1 MCGADL
7 WRVWHWITRR
17 KIIFYWVEIMSEA
30 NGKNLVAKEA
40 AERLPEANVEAQG
53 ELNFLFDGLQPPK
66 TVAERLEMAKAL
78 RKRAVGRPKG
88 SLNKSSRDNRAYCL
102 SRGNMPFLDI
112 VASRA
117 SMTIA
122 ELAEIEGLDIAT
134 AASVWKFCVEQYG
147 EYTEKKMPKSI
158 EADIREN
165 KVVVVKKYVKTEDDG
180 VTVEMADFRQISR
193 GQDDEV

>member
-1 MCGADL
+1 MALD
-7 WRVWHWITRR
+7 HI
-17 KIIFYWVEIMSEA
+17 VENNFLLGGNMSGT

-40 AERLPEANVEAQG
+40 QEKLPEAKIQAQEAFD
-53 ELNFLFDGLQPPK
+53 FLFDGLQPPK
-66 TVAERLEMAKAL
+66 TVKERLDMAKTL

-117 SMTIA
+117 SMTIS
-122 ELAEIEGLDIAT
+122 ELAKMEGLDMAT

-147 EYTEKKMPKSI
+147 EYTERKQPKSI

-165 KVVVVKKYVKTEDDG
+165 KVVVVKKYVRPNDSS
-180 VTVEMADFRQISR
+180 VTIETADFRQISK
-193 GQDDEV
+193 GQNDEV